1 MLSEEDKI
9 RLIHE
14 CRTALLN
21 RMFEEF
27 SPRPG
32 SSAGQ
37 VQMK

>member
-27 SPRPG
+27 SRRPG